1 VGTVNIDDIKGRVT
15 DIRERI
21 PEVRDRIDEWRD
33 DLELPETQATETA
46 AGAVLIGSGIVAA
59 IINLLGGKKDA
70 WAWFLPAILLTGGAA
85 LLIAG
90 ALERREG
97 RIDAAEAAVRA
108 ELDSLDPIARA
119 KVLKEV
125 AEEQLAK
132 LGVGPAG
139 AEA

>member
-1 VGTVNIDDIKGRVT
+1 MNIDDIKERVT
-15 DIRERI
+15 DIRERM
-21 PEVRDRIDEWRD
+21 PEVRDRIEAWRE
-33 DLELPETQATETA
+33 DLELPETQTTETA

-59 IINLLGGKKDA
+59 IINLLGGKRDV

-125 AEEQLAK
+125 AEQQLAK
-132 LGVGPAG
+132 LGVAPGG